1 VGLAAT
7 GLTEE
12 QDRPSGVHE
21 PQRGEVVDEAAVDGG
36 LELEVELGDGL
47 AEREPGVA
55 QPRREAPVA
64 GGVGLFGDQAAE
76 ELDVGP
82 VVAAG
87 VLGEGG
93 EHFGGAVELEVAEVV
108 FDLFVDAHVC
118 PPS

>member
-1 VGLAAT
+1 
-7 GLTEE
+7 
-12 QDRPSGVHE
+12 
-21 PQRGEVVDEAAVDGG
+21 
-36 LELEVELGDGL
+36 
-47 AEREPGVA
+47 
-55 QPRREAPVA
+55 
-64 GGVGLFGDQAAE
+64 LFGDQAAE

-87 VLGEGG
+87 IFGEGG